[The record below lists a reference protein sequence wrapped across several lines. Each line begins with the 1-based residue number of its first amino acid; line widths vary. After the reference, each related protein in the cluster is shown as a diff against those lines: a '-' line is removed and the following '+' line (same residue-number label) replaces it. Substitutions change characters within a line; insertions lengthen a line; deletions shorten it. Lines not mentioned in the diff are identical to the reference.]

1 MEKPTLASINNQ
13 EQPKAEVE
21 AEVFDVVSKIE
32 NDDQWYKII
41 TRGGLKIP
49 IYDLKDINL
58 AVLKPVTT
66 VGTKKLDR
74 YVEQYKELSN
84 LWGGKQ
90 KTHSPVTTLAVEAP
104 PAAGGGKRN
113 KSKKLKRRNSRSK
126 RSKTVSKRRH

>member
-1 MEKPTLASINNQ
+1 MPTHVADRN
-13 EQPKAEVE
+13 ATR
-21 AEVFDVVSKIE
+21 AF
-32 NDDQWYKII
+32 II
-41 TRGGLKIP
+41 QYYRGLEIP
-49 IYDLKDINL
+49 IHDLKDINL
-58 AVLKPVTT
+58 AVLKPVTS

-74 YVEQYKELSN
+74 YVEQYKGLSN
-84 LWGGKQ
+84 LFGGTQ